1 VRAIVFLEDLTTV
14 MQIYT
19 KMTETEILRAIQS
32 LSRGSVRLF
41 RNNVGFDSAN
51 KVRYGL
57 MPGSSDLIGW
67 KTIEITKQHVG
78 KKIAVFTAIEVKKKG
93 GRPTPGQR
101 QFIEVVE
108 QSGGLAGI
116 CYSIEE
122 AIDLLSD

>member
-1 VRAIVFLEDLTTV
+1 VFLEDLTTV
-14 MQIYT
+14 VQIYT

-41 RNNVGFDSAN
+41 RNNVGFDATN